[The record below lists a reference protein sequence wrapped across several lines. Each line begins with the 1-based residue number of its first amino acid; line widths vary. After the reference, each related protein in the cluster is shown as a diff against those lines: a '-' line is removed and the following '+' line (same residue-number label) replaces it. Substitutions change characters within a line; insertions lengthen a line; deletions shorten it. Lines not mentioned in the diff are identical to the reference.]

1 MDVAGKAALI
11 TGGGTGT
18 GRAVALE
25 LARRGC
31 HVAVNYS
38 RSRADA
44 EQTAADVRALG
55 VRALSVQADVAN
67 DGAVRSMVAEAGATF
82 GRLDFLVTSAGQTA
96 FVNHADLEGLTEEI
110 WDRILGVNLKG
121 TFYCVRAA
129 APWLRKDGGGA
140 VCNVSSIAGVYA
152 IGSSIAYCASK
163 AAINNMT
170 VSLARALAPDI
181 RVNSVAPGFIDTRWW
196 KDSPAY
202 EGIKQMA
209 TAQTLLGKV
218 CQPEDVALD
227 IVHLLTADLVTGQV
241 LVIDGGHGIAHGLPR
256 L

>member
-31 HVAVNYS
+31 DVAVNYS

-44 EQTAADVRALG
+44 EQTATDARALG
-55 VRALSVQADVAN
+55 VRALSVQADVAD
-67 DGAVRSMVAEAGATF
+67 DGAVRAMLAKVGATF

-96 FVNHADLEGLTEEI
+96 FVNHADLEGLTEEM

-121 TFYCVRAA
+121 TFYCIRAA
-129 APWLRKDGGGA
+129 ASWLRKDGGGA
-140 VCNVSSIAGVYA
+140 VCNVSSTAGVYA
-152 IGSSIAYCASK
+152 VGSSIAYCASK

-196 KDSPAY
+196 KDFPAY
-202 EGIKQMA
+202 EGIKQMV
-209 TAQTLLGKV
+209 TAQTPLGKV

-227 IVHLLTADLVTGQV
+227 IVHLLTADLITGQV

>member
-1 MDVAGKAALI
+1 M
-11 TGGGTGT
+11 
-18 GRAVALE
+18 
-25 LARRGC
+25 LAE
-31 HVAVNYS
+31 V
-38 RSRADA
+38 
-44 EQTAADVRALG
+44 
-55 VRALSVQADVAN
+55 
-67 DGAVRSMVAEAGATF
+67 GATF

-96 FVNHADLEGLTEEI
+96 FVGHGDLEGLTDEI

-121 TFYCVRAA
+121 TFHCIRAA
-129 APWLRKDGGGA
+129 VPWLRQEGGGA

-152 IGSSIAYCASK
+152 IGSSVAYCASK

-181 RVNSVAPGFIDTRWW
+181 RVNAVAPGFIDTRWW

-202 EGIKQMA
+202 EGIKAMA

-227 IVHLLTADLVTGQV
+227 IVHLLTADLITGQV
-241 LVIDGGHGIAHGLPR
+241 LVVDGGHGIAGGLPR